1 MQNVETSKKCKKQSR
16 AHPIWSSI
24 KFMRFLI
31 AISLFLLS
39 ACDQPPTFLP
49 EFTCPAGNFALPVSL
64 QNTANR
70 GYLQSPGGKL
80 FYWLVPAA
88 QNAASAPVVLWMN
101 GGPGSSSLLGMWFE
115 NGPYFLNRDM
125 TTYANPYSWNA
136 NANIIY
142 IDQPA
147 GTGFSNTSDVKGV
160 PASEDEIATNL
171 NAALEDFFANVHP
184 ELQTNKF
191 FIFGESFAGTYI
203 PWLASKVIDAQR
215 LNLKGIGIGDGTIN
229 DLVNFQTTAAY
240 ALQNGLIVQ
249 SQADYLNSDVFP
261 RCQREIEESIASS
274 TTNYPQSCGE
284 IYNYVADSALNINFY
299 DVRGFA
305 NYDLRGLGC
314 YLNNAAIKTSLG
326 IASGD
331 SWGENNSQILNARAG
346 DAIYTTTPLIKKA
359 LTNNIRVLIYHGEK
373 DLLINH
379 IGAETWLNS
388 EFGLTG
394 LIDWHI
400 GDKLVGQNASSGLL
414 SYSLIFN
421 AGHLVPYDQPQA
433 SLQMFEQFVL
443 F

>member
-1 MQNVETSKKCKKQSR
+1 
-16 AHPIWSSI
+16 
-24 KFMRFLI
+24 MRFLI

-39 ACDQPPTFLP
+39 ACEQPSFLP
-49 EFTCPAGNFALPVSL
+49 EFQCPAGEFALPVVL
-64 QNTANR
+64 QNPANR

-88 QNAASAPVVLWMN
+88 QNPNTAPVVLWLN

-147 GTGFSNTSDVKGV
+147 GTGFSSTSDVKGV

-171 NAALEDFFANVHP
+171 NAALEDFFANAHP
-184 ELQTNKF
+184 ELRSNKF

-203 PWLASKVIDAQR
+203 PWLASKVIDSQI

-229 DLVNFQTTAAY
+229 DLVNFQTTADY
-240 ALQNGLIVQ
+240 ALQNGLIL
-249 SQADYLNSDVFP
+249 SDQADYVNNQVFP
-261 RCQREIEESIASS
+261 RCQREIETSVENG
-274 TTNYPQSCGE
+274 TTNYPQSCSE
-284 IYNYVADSALNINFY
+284 IYGYVANVAVNINFY

-314 YLNNAAIKTSLG
+314 YLNNTAVKTLLG
-326 IASGD
+326 VANSD
-331 SWGENNSQILNARAG
+331 SWIENNNQILNARAG
-346 DAIYTTTPLIKKA
+346 DAIYTTMPLIKKA
-359 LTNNIRVLIYHGEK
+359 LANNIRVLIYHGEK

-379 IGAETWLNS
+379 LGAEMWLRS
-388 EFGLTG
+388 EFALPGLS
-394 LIDWHI
+394 DWRI
-400 GDKLVGQNASSGLL
+400 SDKLVGQNASVGLL
-414 SYSLIFN
+414 SYSLIYS